1 MPATGFTFGKT
12 HWHQRGD
19 DLELSLH
26 YALPFADE
34 QHTLCERMVFP
45 GVALPGA
52 SERQQALAAAVQ
64 LLHWL
69 AGCSYW
75 KATCSR
81 LVDFEQTAP
90 DRWQAQALAQVYR
103 HGLAEFGFINGI
115 DSGAWT
121 GLFDHNINDAGSD
134 RPAAVPALHPRPR
147 ALVPMGGGKD
157 SLVALELLQQAGFD
171 CTVSAVRPAAL
182 ITTVAQATA
191 CAWLPI
197 QRHIDSKLLH
207 LNAQGA
213 LNGHVPITAINAAI
227 LLVAAILY
235 DFDAVVFANEA
246 SADEPTRYLADGT
259 PVNHQYSKSSAFEVL
274 LQDWIQR
281 YIASDLAC
289 FSLLRP
295 LSELAICQQFS
306 RMPRYHKMFSSCNRQ
321 FHLEGARTQRRWCGQ
336 CPKCLFVY
344 LALAPFMSPQD
355 LHAIFA
361 ADLLDDA
368 SLVAGFA
375 DLCGLGDKPFECVG
389 TKAEARAA
397 LLALVDDP
405 ERNQQWSAMA
415 VPQQLAAP
423 ARALA
428 GDPLCSLLG
437 QRHRHHI
444 PAAYQRA
451 LPQ

>member
-1 MPATGFTFGKT
+1 MPAAGFTFGKT
-12 HWHQRGD
+12 HWHQLGD

-26 YALPFADE
+26 YALSFAGE

-45 GVALPGA
+45 EVALPDA

-75 KATCSR
+75 KTTCSR
-81 LVDFEQTAP
+81 VVDFEQTAP

-103 HGLAEFGFINGI
+103 HGLAEFGFVNGL
-115 DSGAWT
+115 DTGAWT
-121 GLFDHNINDAGSD
+121 GLFEHNSSDAGVD
-134 RPAAVPALHPRPR
+134 RPAAAPALHPRSR

-207 LNAQGA
+207 LNTQGA
-213 LNGHVPITAINAAI
+213 LNGHVPITAINAAV

-235 DFDAVVFANEA
+235 DFEAVVFANEA

-274 LQDWIQR
+274 LQEWIKR

-306 RMPRYHKMFSSCNRQ
+306 RMPRYHQVFSSCNRQ
-321 FHLEGARTQRRWCGQ
+321 FHLEGARSQHRWCGQ

-344 LALAPFMSPQD
+344 LALAPFMSPKD

-397 LLALVDDP
+397 LLALVNDP
-405 ERNQQWSAMA
+405 DRKQQWSDMA
-415 VPQQLAAP
+415 VPQQLAGT
-423 ARALA
+423 ARALT
-428 GDPLCSLLG
+428 GDPLSSLLA

-444 PAAYQRA
+444 PVAYQRA